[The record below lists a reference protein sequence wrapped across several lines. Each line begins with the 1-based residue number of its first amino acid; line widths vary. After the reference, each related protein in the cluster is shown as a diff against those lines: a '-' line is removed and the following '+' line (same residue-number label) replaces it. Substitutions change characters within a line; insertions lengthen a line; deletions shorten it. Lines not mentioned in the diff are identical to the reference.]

1 MELEPVV
8 AWIDHYVDAWRSN
21 DAIRIG
27 ALFTEDATYAYHPW
41 DDPLRGRDAI
51 VEDWLKEPDQPGSW
65 EAHYRPLSVDGDRAI
80 VTGETRYVDGET
92 YSNLFVVD
100 FDGNGRCRAFTEWYM
115 LQPDRSLRGGVGP
128 KGF

>member
-1 MELEPVV
+1 VELEPVV
-8 AWIDHYVDAWRSN
+8 AWIDAYLDAWRSN
-21 DAIRIG
+21 DVIRIG

-51 VEDWLKEPDQPGSW
+51 VEDWLKEPDEPGTW
-65 EAHYRPLSVDGDRAI
+65 EAHYRPLFVEGDRAI

-115 LQPDRSLRGGVGP
+115 LQPDRSTQGGTGS